1 MQNSRIAVRALMFG
15 AAVLLYSAA
24 GMVLAASGAE
34 MPKPAAGKQVHFP
47 DGTWSGLPQTGP
59 NGKVRQCV
67 MVAERPR
74 AGSDGKIDTAFSVDI
89 SAGAGLVFGVSDDRL
104 SAEPVMDD
112 EAEVI
117 LDGKLFPAVAFTI
130 AGTNNKLA
138 FHPGDAAGVLAA
150 LKNTETVQLRADS
163 GSVDTGPIVLALHD
177 DAYGWLKQCGTQFK
191 IAIDK
196 PTDPDAPDLPVP
208 RPRSPEIGS
217 AQPTA
222 AGPPGIEDKQKIS
235 GWDASELRGFDGKVA
250 VCMIRQHYGVAGPT
264 PRNIAT
270 FLMVSRTRGLTMMVK
285 DSTLNLPEGKP
296 VDATL
301 KLDNKPFTGFTAQV
315 LGSDEIGIFPEHGA
329 ALAQALGDGAAAH
342 FDAPKIETMDFPVVS
357 GVVPWLH
364 ACSLRWGISFEPA
377 EVAKI
382 DQGLIPAP
390 ASSTQR

>member
-24 GMVLAASGAE
+24 GMVLAAHGAE
-34 MPKPAAGKQVHFP
+34 MPKPTAGKTVHFP
-47 DGTWSGLPQTGP
+47 DGTWSGVPQTGP

-67 MVAERPR
+67 MIPARPR
-74 AGSDGKIDTAFSVDI
+74 AGSDGEIDTALSVDI
-89 SAGAGLVFGVSDDRL
+89 SAGAGLVFGVSDDKL
-104 SAEPVMDD
+104 PAKAVLDD

-117 LDGKLFPAVAFTI
+117 LDGKSFPAVAFTI
-130 AGTNNKLA
+130 AGTSNKLA

-150 LKNTETVQLRADS
+150 LKNTGTVQLRADS
-163 GSVDTGPIVLALHD
+163 GDVDTGPIALALHG
-177 DAYGWLKQCGTQFK
+177 DAYGWLKQCGAQFK

-250 VCMIRQHYGVAGPT
+250 VCMIRQHYRADT
-264 PRNIAT
+264 HAIAT
-270 FLMVSRTRGLTMMVK
+270 FLMVSRAKGLTMMVK
-285 DSTLNLPEGKP
+285 DSVLNLPEGKP
-296 VDATL
+296 VDAAL
-301 KLDNKPFTGFTAQV
+301 KLNGKPFTSFSAQV

-329 ALAQALGDGAAAH
+329 AFVVALGDGASAH
-342 FDAPKIETMDFPVVS
+342 FDAPKIETIDFPVVS
-357 GVVPWLH
+357 GVMPWLR

-377 EVAKI
+377 EMAKI

-390 ASSTQR
+390 AGGSPR

>member
-1 MQNSRIAVRALMFG
+1 MLNKNIAFRALMFG

-24 GMVLAASGAE
+24 GMIFAAYGAE
-34 MPKPAAGKQVHFP
+34 MPKPVAGKQVHFS

-67 MVAERPR
+67 MIAERPR
-74 AGSDGKIDTAFSVDI
+74 AGADGKIDTAFSVDI
-89 SAGAGLVFGVSDDRL
+89 SAGAGLVFGVSDDKL
-104 SAEPVMDD
+104 PAEQVMDD

-117 LDGKLFPAVAFTI
+117 LDGQSFPAVAFTI

-150 LKNTETVQLRADS
+150 LKNTETVQLRTDS
-163 GSVDTGPIVLALHD
+163 GSLDTGPIVLALDD

-196 PTDPDAPDLPVP
+196 PTDPNAPDLPVP

-217 AQPTA
+217 TQPTA

-250 VCMIRQHYGVAGPT
+250 VCMIRQHYRADTHAIG
-264 PRNIAT
+264 T

-285 DSTLNLPEGKP
+285 DSALNLPEGKP

-301 KLDNKPFTGFTAQV
+301 KLGNKPFTGITAQV
-315 LGSDEIGIFPEHGA
+315 LGNDEIGIFPEHGA
-329 ALAQALGDGAAAH
+329 ALALALGDGVSAH
-342 FDAPKIETMDFPVVS
+342 FEAPKIETIDFPVVS
-357 GVVPWLH
+357 GVVPWLR
-364 ACSLRWGISFEPA
+364 ACSRRWGISFEPA
-377 EVAKI
+377 EMAKF
-382 DQGLIPAP
+382 DQGLIPQP
-390 ASSTQR
+390 AGSTPR